1 MAPWMTEIPRAEIQA
16 VQLTNAHTG
25 PKYVWVF
32 LLGPQIVWLLTDGFH
47 YLTNPFTFGYGFQTG
62 WAYVI
67 TAFVQI
73 AILIILLLK
82 TQTFLEL
89 VSDTKRYELQM
100 ALPFRKPKIRGA
112 IEEVF
117 DLPAV
122 TEEQKKF
129 NQFNLEN
136 IASIPPEKL
145 TTTVCKDWTNIFTG
159 IIFIVIS
166 ILSESLQF
174 FVGIAAQMVLVF
186 FGIMLIVKGLK
197 SDFSSP
203 RKQLTIKYDPQ
214 NRTLNYRKEWLWY
227 NSIMKFNN
235 IDSENF
241 RYSIQVP
248 KLNFFDGA
256 CAIVVPIFLG
266 VTLGGFLWF
275 VPASAGLWWVGL
287 SYLLIT
293 AFLLII
299 LVKAILNAAEYRC
312 NSDGV
317 DSL

>member
-1 MAPWMTEIPRAEIQA
+1 MCRYWLANLLHFFQCNSNFHKNTASLSGGRISAYGTLDDRNTAGGDSSRSTHYA
-16 VQLTNAHTG
+16 DTG

-122 TEEQKKF
+122 TQEQKKF

-136 IASIPPEKL
+136 IASIPPG
-145 TTTVCKDWTNIFTG
+145 N
-159 IIFIVIS
+159 
-166 ILSESLQF
+166 
-174 FVGIAAQMVLVF
+174 
-186 FGIMLIVKGLK
+186 
-197 SDFSSP
+197 
-203 RKQLTIKYDPQ
+203 
-214 NRTLNYRKEWLWY
+214 
-227 NSIMKFNN
+227 
-235 IDSENF
+235 
-241 RYSIQVP
+241 
-248 KLNFFDGA
+248 
-256 CAIVVPIFLG
+256 
-266 VTLGGFLWF
+266 
-275 VPASAGLWWVGL
+275 
-287 SYLLIT
+287 
-293 AFLLII
+293 
-299 LVKAILNAAEYRC
+299 
-312 NSDGV
+312 
-317 DSL
+317 